1 MLSRKGNDLLSETDH
16 IRTADDRIMALFT
29 DGQQMFEIAISP
41 EAATRTAGGAFAT
54 GLAKTVI
61 IAFIDQ
67 HWQEHLRN
75 MDELRHSVQNA
86 VYEQKDPLLI
96 YKFEAYTLFNNFI
109 QKVDRAIVS
118 YLLRATLQASKIS
131 TTEPLAQR
139 RKPTLQEGKQDL
151 LSASHEDPSAS
162 PEDHAKPE
170 LQPLKSQKIIGR
182 NQRVTV
188 QYQDGTVRENIKFKN
203 VEEDLANE
211 QCVLIETND

>member
-1 MLSRKGNDLLSETDH
+1 MVLS
-16 IRTADDRIMALFT
+16 T
-29 DGQQMFEIAISP
+29 DGQQMLEVVISS
-41 EAATRTAGGAFAT
+41 EAATRTAEGAFAT

-118 YLLRATLQASKIS
+118 YLLRATLHPAKIS
-131 TTEPLAQR
+131 TTEPLAQPS
-139 RKPTLQEGKQDL
+139 KPTLQEGKQDL
-151 LSASHEDPSAS
+151 LSASYEDPSVS
-162 PEDHAKPE
+162 PEDDAKPKPP
-170 LQPLKSQKIIGR
+170 PLKSQKIIGR

-211 QCVLIETND
+211 RCVLIEANK